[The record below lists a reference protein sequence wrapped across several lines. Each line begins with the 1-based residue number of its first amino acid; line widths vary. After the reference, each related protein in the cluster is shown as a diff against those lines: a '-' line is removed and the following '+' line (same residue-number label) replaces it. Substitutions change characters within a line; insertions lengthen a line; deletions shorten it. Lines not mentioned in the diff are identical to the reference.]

1 MDDRLKNDAAEALI
15 NFFDSIIESK
25 LEDRLKSLNDY
36 VDSEI
41 MELKKEIAEKHRG
54 DDATSDD
61 ADAGG
66 AKREA
71 YNEAYIA
78 IQSEAVAK
86 EADAFNRGVAYGK
99 SIIMNKLDS
108 IEKQLLKKYSEYE
121 NGTISLTDLLNELLE
136 Q

>member
-1 MDDRLKNDAAEALI
+1 MDDKLKNDAAEALI
-15 NFFDSIIESK
+15 NFLDSIVESK
-25 LEDRLKSLNDY
+25 LEERLKSISES
-36 VDSEI
+36 VDNTILEI
-41 MELKKEIAEKHRG
+41 KKDIAEKHR
-54 DDATSDD
+54 AEEPVI
-61 ADAGG
+61 ADAG
-66 AKREA
+66 ADKREA

-121 NGTISLTDLLNELLE
+121 NGSISLTDLLNELLE